1 MSLILEKSTGACS
14 EGIFSKTG
22 SRREIILSK
31 NIPPRNYPETGG
43 PRLQF
48 CSGNCWGD
56 AKTVYFAYI
65 YILLAIDFCVV
76 ATWGFFPKL
85 EASIHLHKFF
95 SKQNKV
101 LMSTQDFMIP
111 LRRNWPL
118 KISCS
123 DWMLSHSKRF
133 TFSQGFTEDTSELR
147 T

>member
-1 MSLILEKSTGACS
+1 MQKLHSEASQANSLFRSVSLILEKSTGACS

-65 YILLAIDFCVV
+65 YIYIV
-76 ATWGFFPKL
+76 GY
-85 EASIHLHKFF
+85 
-95 SKQNKV
+95 
-101 LMSTQDFMIP
+101 
-111 LRRNWPL
+111 
-118 KISCS
+118 
-123 DWMLSHSKRF
+123 
-133 TFSQGFTEDTSELR
+133 
-147 T
+147 